1 MSPAV
6 HLLCFHRTTPA
17 LCTTLPKL
25 TAVQSQALAPPQL
38 RISVQY
44 IQNSYILNGIRTE
57 CKKIAVDQEPQFL
70 VFLNTYASTDCLKAC
85 PYPSERPSQSPN
97 RTTRNP
103 VQKINSEKIYQY
115 FDKFHLF
122 AKRSQ
127 TTTKE
132 VLFCIPDHLQ
142 DKNFSSTKQILRHH
156 IHSDTLVYQTT
167 SSHGVFFTHILSPGT
182 FSRAKSTGIQDTLKQ
197 GPGVA
202 LKSAGY
208 QTAG

>member
-1 MSPAV
+1 M
-6 HLLCFHRTTPA
+6 
-17 LCTTLPKL
+17 
-25 TAVQSQALAPPQL
+25 
-38 RISVQY
+38 
-44 IQNSYILNGIRTE
+44 
-57 CKKIAVDQEPQFL
+57 
-70 VFLNTYASTDCLKAC
+70 
-85 PYPSERPSQSPN
+85 
-97 RTTRNP
+97 
-103 VQKINSEKIYQY
+103 
-115 FDKFHLF
+115 F

-156 IHSDTLVYQTT
+156 IRSDTPVYPTT

-182 FSRAKSTGIQDTLKQ
+182 FSRAKSTGISDTLKQ

-208 QTAG
+208 QTAGRCFAIDAAARKTKLFLTPEIQESGKTNSSYSVYLSLISTCCLH